1 LLTVGSADKR
11 QHTPALPSWQNV
23 VLSHFNNPPAVS
35 CDLSENSCL
44 AVGPV
49 RDEHHLGDGTEQRVR
64 DGDEGE
70 EGGIEGEG

>member
-1 LLTVGSADKR
+1 
-11 QHTPALPSWQNV
+11 
-23 VLSHFNNPPAVS
+23 
-35 CDLSENSCL
+35 
-44 AVGPV
+44 V